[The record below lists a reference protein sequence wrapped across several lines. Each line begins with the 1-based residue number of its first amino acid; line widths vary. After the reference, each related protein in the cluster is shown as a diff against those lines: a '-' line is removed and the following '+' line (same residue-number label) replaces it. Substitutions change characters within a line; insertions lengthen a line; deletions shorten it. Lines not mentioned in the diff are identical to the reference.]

1 MNKAESFQQMGRTQK
16 QLADKISDE
25 LGLTIRLGRTFVQ
38 RFIELVREDLVQTG
52 RSELRGLG
60 TFAVFVRPER
70 ETTHPTTGQPVKIP
84 ERRSVRYRTSKDLK
98 DLLNPATPK
107 KGQKGRK

>member
-1 MNKAESFQQMGRTQK
+1 MGRTQK

-38 RFIELVREDLVQTG
+38 RFVELVREDLVLTG

-60 TFAVFVRPER
+60 TFAVYVRPAR
-70 ETTHPTTGQPVKIP
+70 ETTHPTTGQPVEIP

-98 DLLNPATPK
+98 DALNPPPPK
-107 KGQKGRK
+107 KPKKRRK